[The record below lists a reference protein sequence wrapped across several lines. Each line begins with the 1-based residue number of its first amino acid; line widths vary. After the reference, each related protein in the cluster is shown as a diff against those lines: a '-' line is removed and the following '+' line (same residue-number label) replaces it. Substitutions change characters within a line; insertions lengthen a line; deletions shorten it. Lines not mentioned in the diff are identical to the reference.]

1 MKSKRNTIALHGMLL
16 LIAASA
22 AGQPTSF
29 LIDGY
34 VRCANGDPAKNPIFN
49 DFYHE

>member
-1 MKSKRNTIALHGMLL
+1 MKSKRNTIALLGMML

-22 AGQPTSF
+22 AGQTTSF

-34 VRCANGDPAKNPIFN
+34 VSCANGNPANDSIVN